1 MIRLRTPRLLAA
13 LAAALAA
20 SPAAAQAVRGA
31 VVDEAGAPVPAATVL
46 LVDGLGTVRHSVLSG
61 PDGGFALRGP
71 REGTYSVRVERVGF
85 APATA
90 TVQLAAGETA
100 ELRVRASQARV
111 TLPPVQATTRS
122 RGCRPD
128 PRRTAE
134 TAVVWEEARK
144 ALTSAALASADARFV
159 YRIRETRRRLDPEL
173 RVLHEEDRM
182 VDRTAA
188 LRAAPA
194 EQLASGGFIRADR
207 DSVTYYIP
215 DAAVLLSDAFLDG
228 HCFALREGSGATD
241 GLVGLAF
248 EPVGRSS
255 RPSVSGVLWL
265 DRTSAEVR
273 FLEYRY
279 ENLRPIR
286 ADDRVGGRVEF
297 GRLPGGAWA
306 VQRWYVRMPEIQ
318 SQLTRLGSRVTRRIG
333 ALVEQGGELV
343 EVIPVSRAGGA

>member
-1 MIRLRTPRLLAA
+1 MIRPRPIRLLAA
-13 LAAALAA
+13 LAAVLVA

-31 VVDEAGAPVPAATVL
+31 VVDDAGAPVPAAAVL

-61 PDGGFALRGP
+61 SDGGFALRAP
-71 REGTYSVRVERVGF
+71 QEGTYSIRVERVGF
-85 APATA
+85 TPATA

-100 ELRVRASQARV
+100 ELRIRASQARV
-111 TLPPVQATTRS
+111 TLPPVRATARS

-128 PRRTAE
+128 PARTEE

-144 ALTSAALASADARFV
+144 ALTSAALAAADARFI
-159 YRIRETRRRLDPEL
+159 YRVRETHRRLDPEL
-173 RVLHEEDRM
+173 RVLREQERV

-207 DSVTYYIP
+207 DSTTYYIP

-228 HCFALREGSGATD
+228 HCFALREGRGETA

-248 EPVGRSS
+248 EPVRRSS

-265 DRTSAEVR
+265 DRATAEVR

-279 ENLRPIR
+279 VNLRNVP
-286 ADDRVGGRVEF
+286 ANDVVGGRVEL

-306 VQRWYVRMPEIQ
+306 AQRWYVRMPEVHA
-318 SQLTRLGSRVTRRIG
+318 RLSTTGGRIVRRIE
-333 ALVEQGGELV
+333 AVIEQGGELL
-343 EVIPVSRAGGA
+343 EVTPVSPGSE